1 MEENKKIKISFKIVI
16 ALIIIVVILGM
27 LLAIWILKNKTNENI
42 VANKKNTEMKEKTNE
57 KIVLYRGLDFSDGK
71 NLNDIKYNEE
81 NKKKYEI
88 EYFNYENGEKLE
100 RSKGKL
106 VETYEGISAV
116 ENVKKIA
123 ISVEYDA
130 IPRKYT
136 TIEELPEELYELAD
150 CNKVEIQSVDLDG
163 DGKKEYIVASNSYAS
178 PEDYDTDT
186 YTNYS
191 DISLYDNKFKK
202 IAILVKAKD
211 QFREV
216 DGKITSEFFC
226 SLDDVEY
233 IDIDDDGIME
243 VLVDL
248 NYWESIGVNS
258 YKYKDGKV
266 TGETECEINPLA
278 ISESSPNHIKSE
290 EQNITEENSNV
301 LNKKTSKITDE
312 MLIGDWE
319 FKNATDKSGNEISS
333 MEIFGSLGTNGY
345 FTFSENERF
354 TNNLTGGVSS
364 EFIDEGKYTIKNDT
378 MIELK
383 YDDGRKGEL
392 TFSEKNGSKVLIE
405 TENNYILYLSKVLNE
420 KTSKITDEMLIG
432 DWEFKNATD
441 KSGNE
446 ISSMEIFGSLGTN
459 GYFTFS
465 ENERFTN
472 NLTGGASSEFI
483 DEGKY
488 TIKNDR
494 TIELKYDD
502 GRKGELTFSEENGNK
517 VLIETEN
524 NYILY
529 LSKRTSSNNQNDLS
543 DNSDLIGKWN
553 TYEMID
559 SKTAKAL
566 EPREVFGSGYG
577 GISYLELKEDGTFKD
592 FISPI
597 SSSEF
602 IDEGKY
608 EVQRNYNRYG
618 DCYVILNYLDGRSLK
633 LQKVYFSNDNN
644 PSLVISANGEGDY
657 EYHLKK

>member
-1 MEENKKIKISFKIVI
+1 MEENKKIKVSFKVVI
-16 ALIIIVVILGM
+16 ALIIIVVIIGIAF
-27 LLAIWILKNKTNENI
+27 AICILKNSSNENNG
-42 VANKKNTEMKEKTNE
+42 ADKNNTAIKEESKEK
-57 KIVLYRGLDFSDGK
+57 IILYKGLDFSDGK
-71 NLNDIKYNEE
+71 NLNDITYNEA

-100 RSKGKL
+100 KSKGNL

-216 DGKITSEFFC
+216 DGKITSEFFYC
-226 SLDDVEY
+226 LDDVEY

-248 NYWESIGVNS
+248 NYWENIGVNS
-258 YKYKDGKV
+258 YKYKDGKI

-278 ISESSPNHIKSE
+278 ISNSSPNHIKSE
-290 EQNITEENSNV
+290 EQNITKENSNV
-301 LNKKTSKITDE
+301 LNEKTSKITDE

-392 TFSEKNGSKVLIE
+392 TF
-405 TENNYILYLSKVLNE
+405 
-420 KTSKITDEMLIG
+420 
-432 DWEFKNATD
+432 
-441 KSGNE
+441 
-446 ISSMEIFGSLGTN
+446 
-459 GYFTFS
+459 
-465 ENERFTN
+465 
-472 NLTGGASSEFI
+472 
-483 DEGKY
+483 
-488 TIKNDR
+488 
-494 TIELKYDD
+494 LK
-502 GRKGELTFSEENGNK
+502 KNGNK
-517 VLIETEN
+517 VLMDTEN

-529 LSKRTSSNNQNDLS
+529 LSKRTSSNNSNDLS
-543 DNSDLIGKWN
+543 DNSDIIGKWN

-559 SKTAKAL
+559 SKTAKVL

-608 EVQRNYNRYG
+608 EVKRNYNRNG
-618 DCYVILNYLDGRSLK
+618 DCYVILNYLDGRSLT
-633 LQKVYFSNDNN
+633 LQKEYLSSANI
-644 PSLVISANGEGDY
+644 PSLVVPLNSKGDY

>member
-1 MEENKKIKISFKIVI
+1 MEENKKIKVSFKVLI
-16 ALIIIVVILGM
+16 ALIIIVVIIGIAF
-27 LLAIWILKNKTNENI
+27 AICILKNSLNENNG
-42 VANKKNTEMKEKTNE
+42 ADKNNTVIKEESKEK
-57 KIVLYRGLDFSDGK
+57 IILYKGLDFSDGK
-71 NLNDIKYNEE
+71 NLNDITYNEA

-100 RSKGKL
+100 KSKGNL

-130 IPRKYT
+130 IPRRYT
-136 TIEELPEELYELAD
+136 TIEGLPKELYELAD

-202 IAILVKAKD
+202 IATLIKAKD
-211 QFREV
+211 QYREV

-248 NYWESIGVNS
+248 NYWENIGVNS
-258 YKYKDGKV
+258 YKYKDGKI

-278 ISESSPNHIKSE
+278 ISNSSPNHIKSE

-301 LNKKTSKITDE
+301 LNEKTSKITDE

-392 TFSEKNGSKVLIE
+392 TF
-405 TENNYILYLSKVLNE
+405 
-420 KTSKITDEMLIG
+420 
-432 DWEFKNATD
+432 
-441 KSGNE
+441 
-446 ISSMEIFGSLGTN
+446 
-459 GYFTFS
+459 
-465 ENERFTN
+465 
-472 NLTGGASSEFI
+472 
-483 DEGKY
+483 
-488 TIKNDR
+488 
-494 TIELKYDD
+494 LK
-502 GRKGELTFSEENGNK
+502 KNGNK
-517 VLIETEN
+517 VLMETEN

-529 LSKRTSSNNQNDLS
+529 LSKRTSSNNSNDLS
-543 DNSDLIGKWN
+543 DNSDIIGKWN

-559 SKTAKAL
+559 SKTAKVL

-608 EVQRNYNRYG
+608 EVKRNYNRNG
-618 DCYVILNYLDGRSLK
+618 DCYVILNYLDGRSLT
-633 LQKVYFSNDNN
+633 LQKEYLSSDNI
-644 PSLVISANGEGDY
+644 PSLVVPLNSKGDY

>member
-1 MEENKKIKISFKIVI
+1 MEENKKIKVSFKVVI
-16 ALIIIVVILGM
+16 ALIIIVVIIGIAF
-27 LLAIWILKNKTNENI
+27 AICILKNSSNENNG
-42 VANKKNTEMKEKTNE
+42 ADKNNTAIKEESKEK
-57 KIVLYRGLDFSDGK
+57 IILYKGLDFSDGK
-71 NLNDIKYNEE
+71 NLNDITYNEA

-100 RSKGKL
+100 KSKGNL

-130 IPRKYT
+130 IPRRYT
-136 TIEELPEELYELAD
+136 TIEGLPKELYELAD

-202 IAILVKAKD
+202 IATLIKAKN
-211 QFREV
+211 QYREV

-248 NYWESIGVNS
+248 NYWENIGVNS
-258 YKYKDGKV
+258 YKYKDGKI

-278 ISESSPNHIKSE
+278 ISNSSPNHIKSE

-301 LNKKTSKITDE
+301 LNEKTSKITDE

-319 FKNATDKSGNEISS
+319 LKNATDKSGNEISS

-354 TNNLTGGVSS
+354 TDNLTGGVSS

-392 TFSEKNGSKVLIE
+392 TF
-405 TENNYILYLSKVLNE
+405 
-420 KTSKITDEMLIG
+420 
-432 DWEFKNATD
+432 
-441 KSGNE
+441 
-446 ISSMEIFGSLGTN
+446 
-459 GYFTFS
+459 
-465 ENERFTN
+465 
-472 NLTGGASSEFI
+472 
-483 DEGKY
+483 
-488 TIKNDR
+488 
-494 TIELKYDD
+494 LK
-502 GRKGELTFSEENGNK
+502 KNGNK
-517 VLIETEN
+517 VLMETEN

-529 LSKRTSSNNQNDLS
+529 LSKRTSSNNSNDLS
-543 DNSDLIGKWN
+543 DNSDIIGKWN

-559 SKTAKAL
+559 SKTAKVL

-608 EVQRNYNRYG
+608 EIKRNYNRNG
-618 DCYVILNYLDGRSLK
+618 DCYVILNYLDGRSLT
-633 LQKVYFSNDNN
+633 LQKEYLSSDNI
-644 PSLVISANGEGDY
+644 PSLVVPLNSKGDY

>member
-1 MEENKKIKISFKIVI
+1 MEGNKKIKVSFKVVI
-16 ALIIIVVILGM
+16 ALIIIVVIIGTAF
-27 LLAIWILKNKTNENI
+27 AICILKNSSNENNG
-42 VANKKNTEMKEKTNE
+42 ADKNNTAIKEESKEK
-57 KIVLYRGLDFSDGK
+57 IILYKGLDFSDGK
-71 NLNDIKYNEE
+71 NLNDITYNEA

-100 RSKGKL
+100 KSKGNL

-130 IPRKYT
+130 IPRRYT
-136 TIEELPEELYELAD
+136 TIEGLPKELYELAD

-178 PEDYDTDT
+178 TEDYDTDT

-202 IAILVKAKD
+202 IATLIKAKD
-211 QFREV
+211 QYREV

-248 NYWESIGVNS
+248 NYWENIGVNS
-258 YKYKDGKV
+258 YKYKDGKI

-278 ISESSPNHIKSE
+278 ISNSSSNHIKSE
-290 EQNITEENSNV
+290 EQNITKENSNV
-301 LNKKTSKITDE
+301 LNEKTSKITDE

-392 TFSEKNGSKVLIE
+392 TFLEK
-405 TENNYILYLSKVLNE
+405 
-420 KTSKITDEMLIG
+420 
-432 DWEFKNATD
+432 
-441 KSGNE
+441 
-446 ISSMEIFGSLGTN
+446 
-459 GYFTFS
+459 
-465 ENERFTN
+465 
-472 NLTGGASSEFI
+472 
-483 DEGKY
+483 
-488 TIKNDR
+488 
-494 TIELKYDD
+494 
-502 GRKGELTFSEENGNK
+502 NGNK
-517 VLIETEN
+517 VLMDTEN

-529 LSKRTSSNNQNDLS
+529 LSKRTSSNNSNDLS
-543 DNSDLIGKWN
+543 DNSDIIGKWN

-559 SKTAKAL
+559 SKTAKVL

-608 EVQRNYNRYG
+608 EVKRNYNRNG
-618 DCYVILNYLDGRSLK
+618 DCYVILNYLDGRSLT
-633 LQKVYFSNDNN
+633 LQKEYLSSANI
-644 PSLVISANGEGDY
+644 PSLVVPLNSKGDY

>member
-1 MEENKKIKISFKIVI
+1 MEENKKIKVSFKVVI
-16 ALIIIVVILGM
+16 ALIIIVVIIGIAF
-27 LLAIWILKNKTNENI
+27 AICILKNSSNENNG
-42 VANKKNTEMKEKTNE
+42 ADKNNTAIKEESKEK
-57 KIVLYRGLDFSDGK
+57 IILYKGLDFSDGK
-71 NLNDIKYNEE
+71 NLNDITYNEA

-88 EYFNYENGEKLE
+88 EYFNYENGKKLE
-100 RSKGKL
+100 KSKGNL

-136 TIEELPEELYELAD
+136 TIEELPKELYELAD

-202 IAILVKAKD
+202 IATLIKAKD
-211 QFREV
+211 QYREV

-248 NYWESIGVNS
+248 NYWENIGVNS
-258 YKYKDGKV
+258 YKYKDGKI

-278 ISESSPNHIKSE
+278 ISNSSPNHIKSE

-301 LNKKTSKITDE
+301 LNEKTSKITDE

-392 TFSEKNGSKVLIE
+392 TFSEKNG
-405 TENNYILYLSKVLNE
+405 
-420 KTSKITDEMLIG
+420 
-432 DWEFKNATD
+432 
-441 KSGNE
+441 
-446 ISSMEIFGSLGTN
+446 
-459 GYFTFS
+459 
-465 ENERFTN
+465 
-472 NLTGGASSEFI
+472 
-483 DEGKY
+483 
-488 TIKNDR
+488 
-494 TIELKYDD
+494 
-502 GRKGELTFSEENGNK
+502 NK

-529 LSKRTSSNNQNDLS
+529 LSKRTSSNNSNDLS
-543 DNSDLIGKWN
+543 DNSDIIGKWN

-559 SKTAKAL
+559 SKTAKVL

-608 EVQRNYNRYG
+608 EVKRNYNRNG
-618 DCYVILNYLDGRSLK
+618 DCYVILNYLDGRSLT
-633 LQKVYFSNDNN
+633 LQKEYLSSDNI
-644 PSLVISANGEGDY
+644 PSLVVPLNSKGDY

>member
-1 MEENKKIKISFKIVI
+1 MEENKKIKVSFKVVI
-16 ALIIIVVILGM
+16 ALIIIVVIIGIAF
-27 LLAIWILKNKTNENI
+27 AICILKNSSNENNG
-42 VANKKNTEMKEKTNE
+42 ADKNNTAIKEESKEK
-57 KIVLYRGLDFSDGK
+57 IILYKGLDFSDGK
-71 NLNDIKYNEE
+71 NLNDITYNEA

-100 RSKGKL
+100 KSKGNL

-130 IPRKYT
+130 IPRRYT
-136 TIEELPEELYELAD
+136 TIEWLPKELYELAD

-202 IAILVKAKD
+202 IATLIKAKD
-211 QFREV
+211 QYREV

-248 NYWESIGVNS
+248 NYWENIGVNS
-258 YKYKDGKV
+258 YKYKDGKI

-278 ISESSPNHIKSE
+278 ISNSSPNHIKSE

-301 LNKKTSKITDE
+301 LNEKTSKITDE

-319 FKNATDKSGNEISS
+319 LKNATDKSGNEISS

-392 TFSEKNGSKVLIE
+392 TF
-405 TENNYILYLSKVLNE
+405 
-420 KTSKITDEMLIG
+420 
-432 DWEFKNATD
+432 
-441 KSGNE
+441 
-446 ISSMEIFGSLGTN
+446 
-459 GYFTFS
+459 
-465 ENERFTN
+465 
-472 NLTGGASSEFI
+472 
-483 DEGKY
+483 
-488 TIKNDR
+488 
-494 TIELKYDD
+494 LK
-502 GRKGELTFSEENGNK
+502 KNGNK
-517 VLIETEN
+517 VLMETEN

-529 LSKRTSSNNQNDLS
+529 LSKRTSSNNSNDLS
-543 DNSDLIGKWN
+543 DNSDIIGKWN

-559 SKTAKAL
+559 SKTAKVL

-608 EVQRNYNRYG
+608 EIKRNYNRNG
-618 DCYVILNYLDGRSLK
+618 DCYVILNYLDGRSLT
-633 LQKVYFSNDNN
+633 LQKEYLSSDNI
-644 PSLVISANGEGDY
+644 PSLVVPLNSKGDY

>member
-1 MEENKKIKISFKIVI
+1 MEENKKIKVSFKVVI
-16 ALIIIVVILGM
+16 ALIIIVVIIGIAF
-27 LLAIWILKNKTNENI
+27 AICILKNSSNENNG
-42 VANKKNTEMKEKTNE
+42 ADKNNTAIKEESKEK
-57 KIVLYRGLDFSDGK
+57 IILYKGLDFSDGK
-71 NLNDIKYNEE
+71 NLNDITYNEA

-100 RSKGKL
+100 KSKGNL

-130 IPRKYT
+130 IPRRYT
-136 TIEELPEELYELAD
+136 TIEGLPKELYELAD

-202 IAILVKAKD
+202 IATLIKAKD
-211 QFREV
+211 QYREV

-248 NYWESIGVNS
+248 NYWENIGVNS
-258 YKYKDGKV
+258 YKYKDGKI

-278 ISESSPNHIKSE
+278 ISNSSPNHIKSE

-301 LNKKTSKITDE
+301 LNEKTSKITDE

-319 FKNATDKSGNEISS
+319 LKNATDKSGNEISS
-333 MEIFGSLGTNGY
+333 MEIFGSLGTKGY

-392 TFSEKNGSKVLIE
+392 TF
-405 TENNYILYLSKVLNE
+405 
-420 KTSKITDEMLIG
+420 
-432 DWEFKNATD
+432 
-441 KSGNE
+441 
-446 ISSMEIFGSLGTN
+446 
-459 GYFTFS
+459 
-465 ENERFTN
+465 
-472 NLTGGASSEFI
+472 
-483 DEGKY
+483 
-488 TIKNDR
+488 
-494 TIELKYDD
+494 LK
-502 GRKGELTFSEENGNK
+502 KNGNK
-517 VLIETEN
+517 VLMETEN

-529 LSKRTSSNNQNDLS
+529 LSKRTSSNNSNDLS
-543 DNSDLIGKWN
+543 DNSDIIGKWN

-559 SKTAKAL
+559 SKTAKVL

-608 EVQRNYNRYG
+608 EIKRNYNRNG
-618 DCYVILNYLDGRSLK
+618 DCYVILNYLDGRSLT
-633 LQKVYFSNDNN
+633 LQKEYLSSDNI
-644 PSLVISANGEGDY
+644 PSLVVPLNSKGDY

>member
-1 MEENKKIKISFKIVI
+1 M
-16 ALIIIVVILGM
+16 
-27 LLAIWILKNKTNENI
+27 
-42 VANKKNTEMKEKTNE
+42 
-57 KIVLYRGLDFSDGK
+57 
-71 NLNDIKYNEE
+71 
-81 NKKKYEI
+81 
-88 EYFNYENGEKLE
+88 
-100 RSKGKL
+100 
-106 VETYEGISAV
+106 
-116 ENVKKIA
+116 
-123 ISVEYDA
+123 
-130 IPRKYT
+130 
-136 TIEELPEELYELAD
+136 PEELYELAD

-226 SLDDVEY
+226 CLDDVEY

-248 NYWESIGVNS
+248 NYWENIGVNS
-258 YKYKDGKV
+258 YKYKDGKI

-278 ISESSPNHIKSE
+278 ISNSSPNHIKSE
-290 EQNITEENSNV
+290 EQNITKENSN
-301 LNKKTSKITDE
+301 
-312 MLIGDWE
+312 
-319 FKNATDKSGNEISS
+319 
-333 MEIFGSLGTNGY
+333 
-345 FTFSENERF
+345 
-354 TNNLTGGVSS
+354 
-364 EFIDEGKYTIKNDT
+364 
-378 MIELK
+378 
-383 YDDGRKGEL
+383 
-392 TFSEKNGSKVLIE
+392 
-405 TENNYILYLSKVLNE
+405 VLNE

-459 GYFTFS
+459 GYFTFL

-472 NLTGGASSEFI
+472 NLTGGVSSEFI

-488 TIKNDR
+488 TIKND
-494 TIELKYDD
+494 TMIELKYDD
-502 GRKGELTFSEENGNK
+502 GRKGELTFLKKNGNK
-517 VLIETEN
+517 VLMETEN

-529 LSKRTSSNNQNDLS
+529 LSKRTSSNNSNDLS
-543 DNSDLIGKWN
+543 DNSDIIGKWN

-559 SKTAKAL
+559 SKTAKVL

-608 EVQRNYNRYG
+608 EIKRNYNRNG
-618 DCYVILNYLDGRSLK
+618 DCYVILNYLDGRSLT
-633 LQKVYFSNDNN
+633 LQKEYLSSDNI
-644 PSLVISANGEGDY
+644 PSLVVPLNSKGDY

>member
-1 MEENKKIKISFKIVI
+1 MEENKKIKVSFKVVI
-16 ALIIIVVILGM
+16 ALIIIVVIIGIAF
-27 LLAIWILKNKTNENI
+27 AICILKNSSNENNG
-42 VANKKNTEMKEKTNE
+42 ADKNNTAIKEESKEK
-57 KIVLYRGLDFSDGK
+57 IILYKGLDFSDGK
-71 NLNDIKYNEE
+71 NLNDITYNEA

-100 RSKGKL
+100 KSKGNL

-130 IPRKYT
+130 IPRRYT
-136 TIEELPEELYELAD
+136 TIEGLPKELYELAD

-202 IAILVKAKD
+202 IATLIKAKD
-211 QFREV
+211 QYREV

-233 IDIDDDGIME
+233 INIDDDGIME

-248 NYWESIGVNS
+248 NYWENIGVNS
-258 YKYKDGKV
+258 YKYKDGKI

-278 ISESSPNHIKSE
+278 ISNSSPNHIKSE

-301 LNKKTSKITDE
+301 LNEKTSKITDE

-319 FKNATDKSGNEISS
+319 LKNATDKSGNEISS

-392 TFSEKNGSKVLIE
+392 TF
-405 TENNYILYLSKVLNE
+405 
-420 KTSKITDEMLIG
+420 
-432 DWEFKNATD
+432 
-441 KSGNE
+441 
-446 ISSMEIFGSLGTN
+446 
-459 GYFTFS
+459 
-465 ENERFTN
+465 
-472 NLTGGASSEFI
+472 
-483 DEGKY
+483 
-488 TIKNDR
+488 
-494 TIELKYDD
+494 LK
-502 GRKGELTFSEENGNK
+502 KNGNK
-517 VLIETEN
+517 VLMETEN

-529 LSKRTSSNNQNDLS
+529 LSKRTSSNNSNDLS
-543 DNSDLIGKWN
+543 DNSDIIGKWN

-559 SKTAKAL
+559 SKTAKVL

-608 EVQRNYNRYG
+608 EIKRNYNRNG
-618 DCYVILNYLDGRSLK
+618 DCYVILNYLDGRSLT
-633 LQKVYFSNDNN
+633 LQKEYLSSDNI
-644 PSLVISANGEGDY
+644 PSLVVPLNSKGDY

>member
-1 MEENKKIKISFKIVI
+1 MEENKKIKVSFKVLI
-16 ALIIIVVILGM
+16 ALIIIVVIIGIAF
-27 LLAIWILKNKTNENI
+27 AICILKNSLNENNG
-42 VANKKNTEMKEKTNE
+42 ADKNNTVIKEESKEK
-57 KIVLYRGLDFSDGK
+57 IILYKGLDFSDGK
-71 NLNDIKYNEE
+71 NLNDITYNEA

-100 RSKGKL
+100 KSNGNL

-130 IPRKYT
+130 IPRRYT
-136 TIEELPEELYELAD
+136 TIEGLPKELYELAD

-202 IAILVKAKD
+202 IATLIKAKD
-211 QFREV
+211 QYREV

-248 NYWESIGVNS
+248 NYWENIGVNS
-258 YKYKDGKV
+258 YKYKDGKI

-278 ISESSPNHIKSE
+278 ISNSSPNHIKSE

-301 LNKKTSKITDE
+301 LNEKTSKITDE

-319 FKNATDKSGNEISS
+319 LKNVTDKSGNEISS

-392 TFSEKNGSKVLIE
+392 TF
-405 TENNYILYLSKVLNE
+405 
-420 KTSKITDEMLIG
+420 
-432 DWEFKNATD
+432 
-441 KSGNE
+441 
-446 ISSMEIFGSLGTN
+446 
-459 GYFTFS
+459 
-465 ENERFTN
+465 
-472 NLTGGASSEFI
+472 
-483 DEGKY
+483 
-488 TIKNDR
+488 
-494 TIELKYDD
+494 LK
-502 GRKGELTFSEENGNK
+502 KNGNK
-517 VLIETEN
+517 VLMETEN

-529 LSKRTSSNNQNDLS
+529 LSKRTSSNNSNDLS
-543 DNSDLIGKWN
+543 DNSDIIGKWN

-559 SKTAKAL
+559 SKTAKVL

-608 EVQRNYNRYG
+608 EIKRNYNRNG
-618 DCYVILNYLDGRSLK
+618 DCYVILNYLDGRSLT
-633 LQKVYFSNDNN
+633 LQKEYLSSDNI
-644 PSLVISANGEGDY
+644 PSLVVPLNSKGDY

>member
-1 MEENKKIKISFKIVI
+1 MEENKKIKVSFKVVI
-16 ALIIIVVILGM
+16 ALIIIVVIIGIAF
-27 LLAIWILKNKTNENI
+27 AICILKNSSNENNG
-42 VANKKNTEMKEKTNE
+42 ADKNNTAIKEESKEK
-57 KIVLYRGLDFSDGK
+57 IILYKGLDFSDGK
-71 NLNDIKYNEE
+71 NLNDITYNEA

-100 RSKGKL
+100 KSKGNL

-130 IPRKYT
+130 IPRRYT
-136 TIEELPEELYELAD
+136 TIEGLPKELYELAD

-202 IAILVKAKD
+202 IATLIKAKD
-211 QFREV
+211 QYREV

-248 NYWESIGVNS
+248 NYWENIGVNS
-258 YKYKDGKV
+258 YKYKDGKI

-278 ISESSPNHIKSE
+278 ISNSSPNHIKSE

-301 LNKKTSKITDE
+301 LNEETSKITDE

-319 FKNATDKSGNEISS
+319 LKNATDKSGNEISS

-392 TFSEKNGSKVLIE
+392 TF
-405 TENNYILYLSKVLNE
+405 
-420 KTSKITDEMLIG
+420 
-432 DWEFKNATD
+432 
-441 KSGNE
+441 
-446 ISSMEIFGSLGTN
+446 
-459 GYFTFS
+459 
-465 ENERFTN
+465 
-472 NLTGGASSEFI
+472 
-483 DEGKY
+483 
-488 TIKNDR
+488 
-494 TIELKYDD
+494 LK
-502 GRKGELTFSEENGNK
+502 KNGNK
-517 VLIETEN
+517 VLMEIEN

-529 LSKRTSSNNQNDLS
+529 LSKRTSSNNSNDLS
-543 DNSDLIGKWN
+543 DNSDIIGKWN

-559 SKTAKAL
+559 SKTAKVL

-608 EVQRNYNRYG
+608 EIKRNYNRNG
-618 DCYVILNYLDGRSLK
+618 DCYVILNYLDGRSLT
-633 LQKVYFSNDNN
+633 LQKEYLSSDNIS
-644 PSLVISANGEGDY
+644 SLVVPLNSKGDY

>member
-1 MEENKKIKISFKIVI
+1 MEENKKIKVSFKVVI
-16 ALIIIVVILGM
+16 ALIIIVVIIGIAF
-27 LLAIWILKNKTNENI
+27 AICILKNSSNENNG
-42 VANKKNTEMKEKTNE
+42 ADKNNTVIKEESKEK
-57 KIVLYRGLDFSDGK
+57 IILYKGLDFSDGK
-71 NLNDIKYNEE
+71 NLNDITYNEA

-100 RSKGKL
+100 KSKGNL

-226 SLDDVEY
+226 CLDDVEY

-248 NYWESIGVNS
+248 NYWENIGVNS
-258 YKYKDGKV
+258 YKYKDGKI

-278 ISESSPNHIKSE
+278 ISNSSPNHIKSE
-290 EQNITEENSNV
+290 EQNITKENSNV
-301 LNKKTSKITDE
+301 LNEKTSKITDE

-319 FKNATDKSGNEISS
+319 LKNATDKSGNEISS

-354 TNNLTGGVSS
+354 KNNLTGGVSS

-392 TFSEKNGSKVLIE
+392 TFLEKNE
-405 TENNYILYLSKVLNE
+405 
-420 KTSKITDEMLIG
+420 
-432 DWEFKNATD
+432 
-441 KSGNE
+441 
-446 ISSMEIFGSLGTN
+446 
-459 GYFTFS
+459 
-465 ENERFTN
+465 
-472 NLTGGASSEFI
+472 
-483 DEGKY
+483 
-488 TIKNDR
+488 
-494 TIELKYDD
+494 
-502 GRKGELTFSEENGNK
+502 NK

-529 LSKRTSSNNQNDLS
+529 LSKRTSSNNSNDLS
-543 DNSDLIGKWN
+543 DNSDIIGKWN
-553 TYEMID
+553 TYEMVD
-559 SKTAKAL
+559 SKTAKVL

-608 EVQRNYNRYG
+608 EVKRNYNRNG
-618 DCYVILNYLDGRSLK
+618 DCYVILNYLDGRSLT
-633 LQKVYFSNDNN
+633 LQKEYLSSANI
-644 PSLVISANGEGDY
+644 PSLVVPLNSKGDY

>member
-1 MEENKKIKISFKIVI
+1 MEENKKIKVSFKVVI
-16 ALIIIVVILGM
+16 ALIIIVVIIGIAF
-27 LLAIWILKNKTNENI
+27 AICILKNSSNENNG
-42 VANKKNTEMKEKTNE
+42 ADKNNTAIKEESKEK
-57 KIVLYRGLDFSDGK
+57 IILYKGLDFSDGK
-71 NLNDIKYNEE
+71 NLNDITYNEA

-100 RSKGKL
+100 KSKGNL

-130 IPRKYT
+130 IPRRYT
-136 TIEELPEELYELAD
+136 TIEGLPKELYELAD

-202 IAILVKAKD
+202 IATLIKAKD
-211 QFREV
+211 QYREV

-248 NYWESIGVNS
+248 NYWENIGVNS
-258 YKYKDGKV
+258 YKYKDGKI

-278 ISESSPNHIKSE
+278 ISNSSPNHIKSE

-301 LNKKTSKITDE
+301 LNEKTSKITDE

-319 FKNATDKSGNEISS
+319 LKNATDKSGNEISS

-345 FTFSENERF
+345 FTFSGNERF

-392 TFSEKNGSKVLIE
+392 TF
-405 TENNYILYLSKVLNE
+405 
-420 KTSKITDEMLIG
+420 
-432 DWEFKNATD
+432 
-441 KSGNE
+441 
-446 ISSMEIFGSLGTN
+446 
-459 GYFTFS
+459 
-465 ENERFTN
+465 
-472 NLTGGASSEFI
+472 
-483 DEGKY
+483 
-488 TIKNDR
+488 
-494 TIELKYDD
+494 LK
-502 GRKGELTFSEENGNK
+502 KNGNK
-517 VLIETEN
+517 VLMETEN

-529 LSKRTSSNNQNDLS
+529 LSKRTSSNNSNDLS
-543 DNSDLIGKWN
+543 DNSDIIGKWN

-559 SKTAKAL
+559 SKTAKVL

-608 EVQRNYNRYG
+608 EIKRNYNRNG
-618 DCYVILNYLDGRSLK
+618 DCYVILNYLDGRSLT
-633 LQKVYFSNDNN
+633 LQKEYLSSDNI
-644 PSLVISANGEGDY
+644 PSLVVPLNSKGDY

>member
-1 MEENKKIKISFKIVI
+1 MEENKKIKVSFKVVI
-16 ALIIIVVILGM
+16 ALIIIVVIIGIAF
-27 LLAIWILKNKTNENI
+27 AICILKNSSNENNG
-42 VANKKNTEMKEKTNE
+42 ADKNNTAIKEESKEK
-57 KIVLYRGLDFSDGK
+57 IILYKGLDFSDGK
-71 NLNDIKYNEE
+71 NLNDITYNEA

-100 RSKGKL
+100 KSKGNL

-130 IPRKYT
+130 IPRRYT
-136 TIEELPEELYELAD
+136 TIEGLPKELYELAD

-202 IAILVKAKD
+202 IATLIKAKD
-211 QFREV
+211 QYREV

-248 NYWESIGVNS
+248 NYWENIGVNS
-258 YKYKDGKV
+258 YKYKDGKI

-278 ISESSPNHIKSE
+278 ISNSSPNHIKSE

-301 LNKKTSKITDE
+301 LNEKTSKITDE

-319 FKNATDKSGNEISS
+319 LKNATDKSGNEISS

-392 TFSEKNGSKVLIE
+392 TF
-405 TENNYILYLSKVLNE
+405 
-420 KTSKITDEMLIG
+420 
-432 DWEFKNATD
+432 
-441 KSGNE
+441 
-446 ISSMEIFGSLGTN
+446 
-459 GYFTFS
+459 
-465 ENERFTN
+465 
-472 NLTGGASSEFI
+472 
-483 DEGKY
+483 
-488 TIKNDR
+488 
-494 TIELKYDD
+494 LK
-502 GRKGELTFSEENGNK
+502 KNGNK

-529 LSKRTSSNNQNDLS
+529 LSKRTSSNNSNDLS
-543 DNSDLIGKWN
+543 DNSDIIGKWN

-559 SKTAKAL
+559 SKTAKVL

-608 EVQRNYNRYG
+608 EIKRNYNRNG
-618 DCYVILNYLDGRSLK
+618 DCYVILNYLDGRSLT
-633 LQKVYFSNDNN
+633 LQKKYLSSDNI
-644 PSLVISANGEGDY
+644 PSLVVPLNSKGDY

>member
-1 MEENKKIKISFKIVI
+1 MEENKKIKVSFKVVI
-16 ALIIIVVILGM
+16 ALIIIVVIIGIAF
-27 LLAIWILKNKTNENI
+27 AICILKNSSNENNG
-42 VANKKNTEMKEKTNE
+42 ADKNNTAIKEESKEK
-57 KIVLYRGLDFSDGK
+57 IILYKGLDFSDGK
-71 NLNDIKYNEE
+71 NLNDITYNEA

-100 RSKGKL
+100 KSKGNL

-130 IPRKYT
+130 IPRRYT
-136 TIEELPEELYELAD
+136 TIEGLPKELYELAD

-202 IAILVKAKD
+202 IATLIKAKD
-211 QFREV
+211 QYREV

-248 NYWESIGVNS
+248 NYWENIGVNS
-258 YKYKDGKV
+258 YKYKDGKI

-278 ISESSPNHIKSE
+278 ISNSSPNHIKSE

-301 LNKKTSKITDE
+301 LNEKTSKITDE

-319 FKNATDKSGNEISS
+319 LKNATDKSGNEISS

-392 TFSEKNGSKVLIE
+392 TF
-405 TENNYILYLSKVLNE
+405 
-420 KTSKITDEMLIG
+420 
-432 DWEFKNATD
+432 
-441 KSGNE
+441 
-446 ISSMEIFGSLGTN
+446 
-459 GYFTFS
+459 
-465 ENERFTN
+465 
-472 NLTGGASSEFI
+472 
-483 DEGKY
+483 
-488 TIKNDR
+488 
-494 TIELKYDD
+494 LK
-502 GRKGELTFSEENGNK
+502 KNGNK

-529 LSKRTSSNNQNDLS
+529 LSKRTSSNNSNDLS
-543 DNSDLIGKWN
+543 DNSDIIGKWN

-559 SKTAKAL
+559 SKTAKVL

-608 EVQRNYNRYG
+608 EIKRNYNRNG
-618 DCYVILNYLDGRSLK
+618 DCYVILNYLDGRSLT
-633 LQKVYFSNDNN
+633 LQKEYLSSDNI
-644 PSLVISANGEGDY
+644 PSLVVPLNSKGDY

>member
-1 MEENKKIKISFKIVI
+1 MEENKKIKVSFKVVI
-16 ALIIIVVILGM
+16 ALIIIVVIIGIAF
-27 LLAIWILKNKTNENI
+27 AICILKNSSNENNG
-42 VANKKNTEMKEKTNE
+42 ADKNNTAIKEESKEK
-57 KIVLYRGLDFSDGK
+57 IILYKGLDFSDGK
-71 NLNDIKYNEE
+71 NLNDITYNEA

-100 RSKGKL
+100 KSKGNL

-130 IPRKYT
+130 IPRRYT
-136 TIEELPEELYELAD
+136 TIEGLPKELYELAD

-202 IAILVKAKD
+202 IATLIKAKD
-211 QFREV
+211 QYREV

-248 NYWESIGVNS
+248 NYWENIGVNS
-258 YKYKDGKV
+258 YKYKDGKI

-278 ISESSPNHIKSE
+278 ISNSSPNHIKSE
-290 EQNITEENSNV
+290 EQNTTKENSNV
-301 LNKKTSKITDE
+301 LNEKTSKITDE

-319 FKNATDKSGNEISS
+319 LKNATDKSGNEISS

-392 TFSEKNGSKVLIE
+392 TF
-405 TENNYILYLSKVLNE
+405 
-420 KTSKITDEMLIG
+420 
-432 DWEFKNATD
+432 
-441 KSGNE
+441 
-446 ISSMEIFGSLGTN
+446 
-459 GYFTFS
+459 
-465 ENERFTN
+465 
-472 NLTGGASSEFI
+472 
-483 DEGKY
+483 
-488 TIKNDR
+488 
-494 TIELKYDD
+494 LK
-502 GRKGELTFSEENGNK
+502 KNGNK
-517 VLIETEN
+517 VLMETEN

-529 LSKRTSSNNQNDLS
+529 LSKRTSSNNSNDLS
-543 DNSDLIGKWN
+543 DNSDIIGKWN

-559 SKTAKAL
+559 SKTAKVL

-608 EVQRNYNRYG
+608 EIKRNYNRNG
-618 DCYVILNYLDGRSLK
+618 DCYVILNYLDGRSLT
-633 LQKVYFSNDNN
+633 LQKEYLSSDNI
-644 PSLVISANGEGDY
+644 PSLVVPLNSKGDY

>member
-1 MEENKKIKISFKIVI
+1 MEENKKIKVSFKVVI
-16 ALIIIVVILGM
+16 ALIIIVVIIGIAF
-27 LLAIWILKNKTNENI
+27 AICILKNSSNENNG
-42 VANKKNTEMKEKTNE
+42 ADKNNTAIKEESKEK
-57 KIVLYRGLDFSDGK
+57 IILYKGLDFSDGK
-71 NLNDIKYNEE
+71 NLNDITYNEA

-100 RSKGKL
+100 KSKGNL

-130 IPRKYT
+130 IPRRYT
-136 TIEELPEELYELAD
+136 TIEGLPKELYELAD

-202 IAILVKAKD
+202 IATLIKAKD
-211 QFREV
+211 QYREV

-248 NYWESIGVNS
+248 NYWENIGVNS
-258 YKYKDGKV
+258 YKYKDGKI

-278 ISESSPNHIKSE
+278 ISNSSPNHIKSE

-301 LNKKTSKITDE
+301 LNEKTSKITDE

-319 FKNATDKSGNEISS
+319 LKNATDKSGNEISS

-392 TFSEKNGSKVLIE
+392 TF
-405 TENNYILYLSKVLNE
+405 
-420 KTSKITDEMLIG
+420 
-432 DWEFKNATD
+432 
-441 KSGNE
+441 
-446 ISSMEIFGSLGTN
+446 
-459 GYFTFS
+459 
-465 ENERFTN
+465 
-472 NLTGGASSEFI
+472 
-483 DEGKY
+483 
-488 TIKNDR
+488 
-494 TIELKYDD
+494 LK
-502 GRKGELTFSEENGNK
+502 KNGNK
-517 VLIETEN
+517 VLMETDN

-529 LSKRTSSNNQNDLS
+529 LSKRTSSNNSNDLG
-543 DNSDLIGKWN
+543 DNSDIIGKWN

-559 SKTAKAL
+559 SKTAKVL

-608 EVQRNYNRYG
+608 EIKRNYNRNG
-618 DCYVILNYLDGRSLK
+618 DCYVILNYLDGRSLT
-633 LQKVYFSNDNN
+633 LQKEYLSSDNI
-644 PSLVISANGEGDY
+644 PSLVVSLNSKGDY

>member
-1 MEENKKIKISFKIVI
+1 MEENKKIKVSFKVVI
-16 ALIIIVVILGM
+16 ALIIIVVIIGIAF
-27 LLAIWILKNKTNENI
+27 AICILKNSSNENNG
-42 VANKKNTEMKEKTNE
+42 ADKNNTAIKEESKEK
-57 KIVLYRGLDFSDGK
+57 IILYKGLDFSDGK
-71 NLNDIKYNEE
+71 NLNDITYNEA

-100 RSKGKL
+100 KSKGNL

-130 IPRKYT
+130 IPRRYT
-136 TIEELPEELYELAD
+136 TIEGLPKELYELAD

-202 IAILVKAKD
+202 IATLIKAKD
-211 QFREV
+211 QYREV

-248 NYWESIGVNS
+248 NYWENIGVNS
-258 YKYKDGKV
+258 YKYKDGKI

-278 ISESSPNHIKSE
+278 ISNSSPNHIKSE

-301 LNKKTSKITDE
+301 LNEKTSKITDE

-319 FKNATDKSGNEISS
+319 LKNATDKSGNEISS

-392 TFSEKNGSKVLIE
+392 TF
-405 TENNYILYLSKVLNE
+405 
-420 KTSKITDEMLIG
+420 
-432 DWEFKNATD
+432 
-441 KSGNE
+441 
-446 ISSMEIFGSLGTN
+446 
-459 GYFTFS
+459 
-465 ENERFTN
+465 
-472 NLTGGASSEFI
+472 
-483 DEGKY
+483 
-488 TIKNDR
+488 
-494 TIELKYDD
+494 LK
-502 GRKGELTFSEENGNK
+502 KNGNK
-517 VLIETEN
+517 VLMETEN

-529 LSKRTSSNNQNDLS
+529 LSKRTSSNNSNDLS
-543 DNSDLIGKWN
+543 DNSDIIGKWN

-559 SKTAKAL
+559 SKTAKVL

-608 EVQRNYNRYG
+608 EIKRNYNRNG
-618 DCYVILNYLDGRSLK
+618 DCYVILNYLDGRSLT
-633 LQKVYFSNDNN
+633 LQKEYLSSDNI
-644 PSLVISANGEGDY
+644 PSLVVSLNSKGDY

>member
-1 MEENKKIKISFKIVI
+1 MEENKKIKVSFKVVI
-16 ALIIIVVILGM
+16 ALIIIVVIIGIAF
-27 LLAIWILKNKTNENI
+27 AICILKNSSNENNG
-42 VANKKNTEMKEKTNE
+42 ADKNNTAIKEESKEK
-57 KIVLYRGLDFSDGK
+57 IILYKGLDFSDGK
-71 NLNDIKYNEE
+71 NLNDITYNEA

-100 RSKGKL
+100 KSKGNL

-130 IPRKYT
+130 IPRRYT
-136 TIEELPEELYELAD
+136 TIEGLPKELYELAD

-202 IAILVKAKD
+202 IATLIKAKD
-211 QFREV
+211 QYREV

-248 NYWESIGVNS
+248 NYWENIGVNS
-258 YKYKDGKV
+258 YKYKDGKI

-278 ISESSPNHIKSE
+278 ISNSSSNHIKSE
-290 EQNITEENSNV
+290 EQNITKENSNV
-301 LNKKTSKITDE
+301 LNEKTSKITDE

-392 TFSEKNGSKVLIE
+392 TFLEK
-405 TENNYILYLSKVLNE
+405 
-420 KTSKITDEMLIG
+420 
-432 DWEFKNATD
+432 
-441 KSGNE
+441 
-446 ISSMEIFGSLGTN
+446 
-459 GYFTFS
+459 
-465 ENERFTN
+465 
-472 NLTGGASSEFI
+472 
-483 DEGKY
+483 
-488 TIKNDR
+488 
-494 TIELKYDD
+494 
-502 GRKGELTFSEENGNK
+502 NGNK
-517 VLIETEN
+517 VLMDTEN

-529 LSKRTSSNNQNDLS
+529 LSKRTSSNNSNDLS
-543 DNSDLIGKWN
+543 DNSDIIGKWN

-559 SKTAKAL
+559 SKTAKVL

-608 EVQRNYNRYG
+608 EVKRNYNRNG
-618 DCYVILNYLDGRSLK
+618 DCYVILNYLDGRSLT
-633 LQKVYFSNDNN
+633 LQKEYLSSANI
-644 PSLVISANGEGDY
+644 PSLVVPLNSKGDY

>member
-1 MEENKKIKISFKIVI
+1 MEENKKIKVSFKVVI
-16 ALIIIVVILGM
+16 ALIIIVVIIGIAF
-27 LLAIWILKNKTNENI
+27 AICILKNSSNENNG
-42 VANKKNTEMKEKTNE
+42 ADKNNTAIKEESKEK
-57 KIVLYRGLDFSDGK
+57 IILYKGLDFSDGK
-71 NLNDIKYNEE
+71 NLNDITYNEA

-88 EYFNYENGEKLE
+88 EYFNYENGKKLE
-100 RSKGKL
+100 KSKGNL

-226 SLDDVEY
+226 CLDDVEY

-248 NYWESIGVNS
+248 NYWENIGVNS
-258 YKYKDGKV
+258 YKYKDGKI

-278 ISESSPNHIKSE
+278 ISNSSPNHIKSE
-290 EQNITEENSNV
+290 EQNITKENSNV
-301 LNKKTSKITDE
+301 LNEKTSKITDE

-392 TFSEKNGSKVLIE
+392 TF
-405 TENNYILYLSKVLNE
+405 
-420 KTSKITDEMLIG
+420 
-432 DWEFKNATD
+432 
-441 KSGNE
+441 
-446 ISSMEIFGSLGTN
+446 
-459 GYFTFS
+459 
-465 ENERFTN
+465 
-472 NLTGGASSEFI
+472 
-483 DEGKY
+483 
-488 TIKNDR
+488 
-494 TIELKYDD
+494 LK
-502 GRKGELTFSEENGNK
+502 KNGNK
-517 VLIETEN
+517 VLMDTEN

-529 LSKRTSSNNQNDLS
+529 LSKRTSSNNSNDLS
-543 DNSDLIGKWN
+543 DNSDIIGKWN

-559 SKTAKAL
+559 SKTAKVL

-608 EVQRNYNRYG
+608 EVKRNYNRNG
-618 DCYVILNYLDGRSLK
+618 DCYVILNYLDGRSLT
-633 LQKVYFSNDNN
+633 LQKEYLSSANI
-644 PSLVISANGEGDY
+644 PSLVVPLNSKGDY

>member
-1 MEENKKIKISFKIVI
+1 MEENKKIKVSFKVVI
-16 ALIIIVVILGM
+16 ALIIIVVIIGIAF
-27 LLAIWILKNKTNENI
+27 AICILKNSSNENNG
-42 VANKKNTEMKEKTNE
+42 ADKNNTAIKEESKEK
-57 KIVLYRGLDFSDGK
+57 IILYKGLDFSDGK
-71 NLNDIKYNEE
+71 NLNDITYNEA

-100 RSKGKL
+100 KSKGNL

-130 IPRKYT
+130 IPRRYT
-136 TIEELPEELYELAD
+136 TIEGLPKELYELAD

-202 IAILVKAKD
+202 IATLIKAKD
-211 QFREV
+211 QYREV

-248 NYWESIGVNS
+248 NYWKNIGVNS
-258 YKYKDGKV
+258 YKYKDGKI

-278 ISESSPNHIKSE
+278 ISNSSPNHIKSE

-301 LNKKTSKITDE
+301 LNEKTSKITDE

-319 FKNATDKSGNEISS
+319 LKNATDKSGNEISS

-392 TFSEKNGSKVLIE
+392 TF
-405 TENNYILYLSKVLNE
+405 
-420 KTSKITDEMLIG
+420 
-432 DWEFKNATD
+432 
-441 KSGNE
+441 
-446 ISSMEIFGSLGTN
+446 
-459 GYFTFS
+459 
-465 ENERFTN
+465 
-472 NLTGGASSEFI
+472 
-483 DEGKY
+483 
-488 TIKNDR
+488 
-494 TIELKYDD
+494 LK
-502 GRKGELTFSEENGNK
+502 KNGNK
-517 VLIETEN
+517 VLMETEN

-529 LSKRTSSNNQNDLS
+529 LSKRTSSNNSNDLS
-543 DNSDLIGKWN
+543 DNSDIIGKWN

-559 SKTAKAL
+559 SKTAKVL

-608 EVQRNYNRYG
+608 EIKRNYNRNG
-618 DCYVILNYLDGRSLK
+618 DCYVILNYLDGRSLT
-633 LQKVYFSNDNN
+633 LQKEYLSSDNI
-644 PSLVISANGEGDY
+644 PSLVVPLNSKGDY

>member
-1 MEENKKIKISFKIVI
+1 MEENKKINVSFKVVI
-16 ALIIIVVILGM
+16 ALIIIVVIIGIAF
-27 LLAIWILKNKTNENI
+27 AICILKNSSNENNG
-42 VANKKNTEMKEKTNE
+42 ADKNNTAIKEESKEK
-57 KIVLYRGLDFSDGK
+57 IILYKGLDFSDGK
-71 NLNDIKYNEE
+71 NLNDITYNEA

-88 EYFNYENGEKLE
+88 EYFNYENGKKLE
-100 RSKGKL
+100 KSKGNL

-130 IPRKYT
+130 IPRRYT
-136 TIEELPEELYELAD
+136 TIEGLPKELYELAD

-202 IAILVKAKD
+202 IATLIKAKD
-211 QFREV
+211 QYREV

-248 NYWESIGVNS
+248 NYWENIGVNS
-258 YKYKDGKV
+258 YKYKDGKI

-278 ISESSPNHIKSE
+278 ISNSSPNHIKSE

-301 LNKKTSKITDE
+301 LNEKTSKITDE

-392 TFSEKNGSKVLIE
+392 TFSEKNG
-405 TENNYILYLSKVLNE
+405 
-420 KTSKITDEMLIG
+420 
-432 DWEFKNATD
+432 
-441 KSGNE
+441 
-446 ISSMEIFGSLGTN
+446 
-459 GYFTFS
+459 
-465 ENERFTN
+465 
-472 NLTGGASSEFI
+472 
-483 DEGKY
+483 
-488 TIKNDR
+488 
-494 TIELKYDD
+494 
-502 GRKGELTFSEENGNK
+502 NK

-529 LSKRTSSNNQNDLS
+529 LSKRTSSNNSNDLS
-543 DNSDLIGKWN
+543 DNSDIIGKWN

-559 SKTAKAL
+559 SKTAKVL

-608 EVQRNYNRYG
+608 EIKRNYNRNG
-618 DCYVILNYLDGRSLK
+618 DCYVILNYLDGRSLT
-633 LQKVYFSNDNN
+633 LQKEYLSSDNI
-644 PSLVISANGEGDY
+644 PSLVVPLNSKGDY

>member
-1 MEENKKIKISFKIVI
+1 MEENKKIKVSFKVVI
-16 ALIIIVVILGM
+16 ALIIIVVIIGIAF
-27 LLAIWILKNKTNENI
+27 AICILKNSSNENNG
-42 VANKKNTEMKEKTNE
+42 ADKNNTAIKEESKEK
-57 KIVLYRGLDFSDGK
+57 IILYKGLDFSDGK
-71 NLNDIKYNEE
+71 NLNDITYNEA

-100 RSKGKL
+100 KSKGNL
-106 VETYEGISAV
+106 VENYEGISAV

-130 IPRKYT
+130 IPRRYT
-136 TIEELPEELYELAD
+136 TIEGLPKELYELAD

-202 IAILVKAKD
+202 IATLIKAKD
-211 QFREV
+211 QYREV

-248 NYWESIGVNS
+248 NYWENIGVNS
-258 YKYKDGKV
+258 YKYKDGKI

-278 ISESSPNHIKSE
+278 ISNSSPNHIKSE

-301 LNKKTSKITDE
+301 LNEKTSKITDE

-319 FKNATDKSGNEISS
+319 LKNATDKSGNEISS

-392 TFSEKNGSKVLIE
+392 TF
-405 TENNYILYLSKVLNE
+405 
-420 KTSKITDEMLIG
+420 
-432 DWEFKNATD
+432 
-441 KSGNE
+441 
-446 ISSMEIFGSLGTN
+446 
-459 GYFTFS
+459 
-465 ENERFTN
+465 
-472 NLTGGASSEFI
+472 
-483 DEGKY
+483 
-488 TIKNDR
+488 
-494 TIELKYDD
+494 LK
-502 GRKGELTFSEENGNK
+502 KNGNK
-517 VLIETEN
+517 VLMETEN

-529 LSKRTSSNNQNDLS
+529 LSKRTSSNNSNDLS
-543 DNSDLIGKWN
+543 DNSDIIGKWN

-559 SKTAKAL
+559 SKTAKVL

-608 EVQRNYNRYG
+608 EIKRNYNRNG
-618 DCYVILNYLDGRSLK
+618 DCYVILNYLDGRSLT
-633 LQKVYFSNDNN
+633 LQKEYLSSDNI
-644 PSLVISANGEGDY
+644 PSLVVPLNSKGDY

>member
-1 MEENKKIKISFKIVI
+1 MEENKKIKVSFKVVI
-16 ALIIIVVILGM
+16 ALIIIVVIIGIAF
-27 LLAIWILKNKTNENI
+27 AICILKNSSNENNG
-42 VANKKNTEMKEKTNE
+42 ADKNNTAIKEESKEK
-57 KIVLYRGLDFSDGK
+57 IILYKGLDFSDGK
-71 NLNDIKYNEE
+71 NLNDITYNEA

-88 EYFNYENGEKLE
+88 EYFNYENGKKLE
-100 RSKGKL
+100 KSKGNL

-136 TIEELPEELYELAD
+136 TIEELPKELYELAD

-202 IAILVKAKD
+202 IATLIKAKD
-211 QFREV
+211 QYREV

-248 NYWESIGVNS
+248 NYWENIGVNS
-258 YKYKDGKV
+258 YKYKDGKI

-278 ISESSPNHIKSE
+278 ISNSSPNHIKSE

-301 LNKKTSKITDE
+301 LNEKTSKITDE

-319 FKNATDKSGNEISS
+319 LKNATDKSGNEISS

-345 FTFSENERF
+345 FTFLENERF

-392 TFSEKNGSKVLIE
+392 TF
-405 TENNYILYLSKVLNE
+405 
-420 KTSKITDEMLIG
+420 
-432 DWEFKNATD
+432 
-441 KSGNE
+441 
-446 ISSMEIFGSLGTN
+446 
-459 GYFTFS
+459 
-465 ENERFTN
+465 
-472 NLTGGASSEFI
+472 
-483 DEGKY
+483 
-488 TIKNDR
+488 
-494 TIELKYDD
+494 LK
-502 GRKGELTFSEENGNK
+502 KNGNK
-517 VLIETEN
+517 VLMETEN

-529 LSKRTSSNNQNDLS
+529 LSKRTSSNNSNDLS
-543 DNSDLIGKWN
+543 DNSDIIGKWN

-559 SKTAKAL
+559 SKTAKVL

-608 EVQRNYNRYG
+608 EIKRNYNRNG
-618 DCYVILNYLDGRSLK
+618 DCYVILNYLDGRSLT
-633 LQKVYFSNDNN
+633 LQKEYLSSDNI
-644 PSLVISANGEGDY
+644 PSLVVPLNSKGDY

>member
-1 MEENKKIKISFKIVI
+1 MEENKKIKVSFKVVI
-16 ALIIIVVILGM
+16 ALIIIVVIIGIAF
-27 LLAIWILKNKTNENI
+27 AICILKNSSNENNG
-42 VANKKNTEMKEKTNE
+42 ADKNNTAIKEESKEK
-57 KIVLYRGLDFSDGK
+57 IILYKGLDFSDGK
-71 NLNDIKYNEE
+71 NLNDITYNEA

-100 RSKGKL
+100 KSKGNL

-130 IPRKYT
+130 IPRRYT
-136 TIEELPEELYELAD
+136 TIEGLPKELYELAD

-202 IAILVKAKD
+202 IATLIKAKD
-211 QFREV
+211 QYREV

-248 NYWESIGVNS
+248 NYWENIGVNS
-258 YKYKDGKV
+258 YKYKDGKI

-278 ISESSPNHIKSE
+278 ISNSSPNHIKSE

-301 LNKKTSKITDE
+301 LNEKTSKITDE

-319 FKNATDKSGNEISS
+319 LKNATDKSGNEISS

-392 TFSEKNGSKVLIE
+392 TF
-405 TENNYILYLSKVLNE
+405 
-420 KTSKITDEMLIG
+420 
-432 DWEFKNATD
+432 
-441 KSGNE
+441 
-446 ISSMEIFGSLGTN
+446 
-459 GYFTFS
+459 
-465 ENERFTN
+465 
-472 NLTGGASSEFI
+472 
-483 DEGKY
+483 
-488 TIKNDR
+488 
-494 TIELKYDD
+494 LK
-502 GRKGELTFSEENGNK
+502 KNGNK
-517 VLIETEN
+517 VLMETEN

-529 LSKRTSSNNQNDLS
+529 LSKRTSSNNSNDLS
-543 DNSDLIGKWN
+543 DNSDIIGKWN

-559 SKTAKAL
+559 SKTAKVL

-608 EVQRNYNRYG
+608 EIKRNYNRNE
-618 DCYVILNYLDGRSLK
+618 DCYVILNYLDGRSLT
-633 LQKVYFSNDNN
+633 LQKEYLSSDNI
-644 PSLVISANGEGDY
+644 PSLVVSLNSKGDY

>member
-1 MEENKKIKISFKIVI
+1 MEENKKIKVSFKVVI
-16 ALIIIVVILGM
+16 ALIIIVVIIGIAF
-27 LLAIWILKNKTNENI
+27 AICILKNSSNENNG
-42 VANKKNTEMKEKTNE
+42 ADKNNTAIKEESKEK
-57 KIVLYRGLDFSDGK
+57 IILYKGLDFSDGK
-71 NLNDIKYNEE
+71 NLNNITYNEA

-100 RSKGKL
+100 KSKGNL

-130 IPRKYT
+130 IPRRYT
-136 TIEELPEELYELAD
+136 TIEGLPKELYELAD

-202 IAILVKAKD
+202 IATLIKAKD
-211 QFREV
+211 QYREG

-248 NYWESIGVNS
+248 NYWENIGVNS
-258 YKYKDGKV
+258 YKYKDGKI

-278 ISESSPNHIKSE
+278 ISNSSPNHIKSE

-301 LNKKTSKITDE
+301 LNEKTSKITDE

-319 FKNATDKSGNEISS
+319 LKNATDKSGNEISS

-392 TFSEKNGSKVLIE
+392 TF
-405 TENNYILYLSKVLNE
+405 
-420 KTSKITDEMLIG
+420 
-432 DWEFKNATD
+432 
-441 KSGNE
+441 
-446 ISSMEIFGSLGTN
+446 
-459 GYFTFS
+459 
-465 ENERFTN
+465 
-472 NLTGGASSEFI
+472 
-483 DEGKY
+483 
-488 TIKNDR
+488 
-494 TIELKYDD
+494 LK
-502 GRKGELTFSEENGNK
+502 KNGNK
-517 VLIETEN
+517 VLMETEN

-529 LSKRTSSNNQNDLS
+529 LSKRTSSNNSNDLS
-543 DNSDLIGKWN
+543 DNSDIIGKWN

-559 SKTAKAL
+559 SKTAKVL

-608 EVQRNYNRYG
+608 EIKRNYNRNG
-618 DCYVILNYLDGRSLK
+618 DCYVILNYLDGRSLT
-633 LQKVYFSNDNN
+633 LQKEYLSSDNI
-644 PSLVISANGEGDY
+644 PSLVVPLNSKGDY

>member
-1 MEENKKIKISFKIVI
+1 MEENKKIKVSFKVVI
-16 ALIIIVVILGM
+16 ALIIIVVIIGIAF
-27 LLAIWILKNKTNENI
+27 AICILKNSSNENNG
-42 VANKKNTEMKEKTNE
+42 ADKNNTAIKEESKEK
-57 KIVLYRGLDFSDGK
+57 IILYKGLDFSDGK
-71 NLNDIKYNEE
+71 NLNDITYNEA

-100 RSKGKL
+100 KSKGNL

-130 IPRKYT
+130 IPRRYT
-136 TIEELPEELYELAD
+136 TIEGLPKELYELAD

-163 DGKKEYIVASNSYAS
+163 DGKKEYIVASNSHAS

-202 IAILVKAKD
+202 IATLVKAKD
-211 QFREV
+211 QFREG

-226 SLDDVEY
+226 GLDDVEY

-248 NYWESIGVNS
+248 NYWENIGVNS
-258 YKYKDGKV
+258 YKYKDGKI

-278 ISESSPNHIKSE
+278 ISNSSPNHIKSE
-290 EQNITEENSNV
+290 EQNINEENSNV
-301 LNKKTSKITDE
+301 LNEKTSKITDE

-319 FKNATDKSGNEISS
+319 LKNVTDKSGNEISS

-392 TFSEKNGSKVLIE
+392 TFLEKNE
-405 TENNYILYLSKVLNE
+405 
-420 KTSKITDEMLIG
+420 
-432 DWEFKNATD
+432 
-441 KSGNE
+441 
-446 ISSMEIFGSLGTN
+446 
-459 GYFTFS
+459 
-465 ENERFTN
+465 
-472 NLTGGASSEFI
+472 
-483 DEGKY
+483 
-488 TIKNDR
+488 
-494 TIELKYDD
+494 
-502 GRKGELTFSEENGNK
+502 NK

-529 LSKRTSSNNQNDLS
+529 LSKRTSSNNSNDLS
-543 DNSDLIGKWN
+543 DNSDIIGKWN

-559 SKTAKAL
+559 SKTAKVL

-608 EVQRNYNRYG
+608 EIKRNYNRNG
-618 DCYVILNYLDGRSLK
+618 DCYVILNYLDGRSLT
-633 LQKVYFSNDNN
+633 LQKEYLSSDNI
-644 PSLVISANGEGDY
+644 PSLVVPLNSKGDY

>member
-1 MEENKKIKISFKIVI
+1 MEENKKIKVSFKVVI
-16 ALIIIVVILGM
+16 ALIIIVVIIGIAF
-27 LLAIWILKNKTNENI
+27 AICILKNSLNENNG
-42 VANKKNTEMKEKTNE
+42 ADKNNTVIKEESKEK
-57 KIVLYRGLDFSDGK
+57 IILYKGLDFSDGK
-71 NLNDIKYNEE
+71 NLNDITYNEA

-100 RSKGKL
+100 KSNGNL

-130 IPRKYT
+130 IPRRYT
-136 TIEELPEELYELAD
+136 TIEGLPKELYELAD

-202 IAILVKAKD
+202 IATLIKAKD
-211 QFREV
+211 QYREV

-226 SLDDVEY
+226 GLDDVEY

-248 NYWESIGVNS
+248 NYWENIGVNS
-258 YKYKDGKV
+258 YKYKDGKI

-278 ISESSPNHIKSE
+278 ISNSSPNHIKSE
-290 EQNITEENSNV
+290 EQNITKENSNV
-301 LNKKTSKITDE
+301 LNEKTSKITDE

-319 FKNATDKSGNEISS
+319 LKNVTDKSGNEISS

-354 TNNLTGGVSS
+354 TNNLTGGVFS

-392 TFSEKNGSKVLIE
+392 TF
-405 TENNYILYLSKVLNE
+405 
-420 KTSKITDEMLIG
+420 
-432 DWEFKNATD
+432 
-441 KSGNE
+441 
-446 ISSMEIFGSLGTN
+446 
-459 GYFTFS
+459 
-465 ENERFTN
+465 
-472 NLTGGASSEFI
+472 
-483 DEGKY
+483 
-488 TIKNDR
+488 
-494 TIELKYDD
+494 LK
-502 GRKGELTFSEENGNK
+502 KNGNK
-517 VLIETEN
+517 VLMETEN

-529 LSKRTSSNNQNDLS
+529 LSKRTSSNNSNDLS
-543 DNSDLIGKWN
+543 DNSDIIGKWN

-559 SKTAKAL
+559 SKTAKVL

-608 EVQRNYNRYG
+608 EIKRNYNRNG
-618 DCYVILNYLDGRSLK
+618 DCYVILNYLDGRSLT
-633 LQKVYFSNDNN
+633 LQKEYLSSDNI
-644 PSLVISANGEGDY
+644 PSLVVPLNSKGDY

>member
-1 MEENKKIKISFKIVI
+1 MEENKKIKVSFKVVI
-16 ALIIIVVILGM
+16 ALIIIVVIIGIAF
-27 LLAIWILKNKTNENI
+27 AICILKNSSNENNG
-42 VANKKNTEMKEKTNE
+42 ADKNNTAIKEESKEK
-57 KIVLYRGLDFSDGK
+57 IILYKGLDFSDGK
-71 NLNDIKYNEE
+71 NLNDITYNEA

-100 RSKGKL
+100 KSKGNL

-130 IPRKYT
+130 IPRRYT
-136 TIEELPEELYELAD
+136 TIEGLPKELYELAD

-202 IAILVKAKD
+202 IATLIKAKD
-211 QFREV
+211 QYREV

-248 NYWESIGVNS
+248 NYWENIGVNS
-258 YKYKDGKV
+258 YKYKDGKI

-278 ISESSPNHIKSE
+278 ISNSSPNHIKSE

-301 LNKKTSKITDE
+301 LNEKTSKITDE

-319 FKNATDKSGNEISS
+319 LKNATDKSGNEISS

-392 TFSEKNGSKVLIE
+392 TF
-405 TENNYILYLSKVLNE
+405 
-420 KTSKITDEMLIG
+420 
-432 DWEFKNATD
+432 
-441 KSGNE
+441 
-446 ISSMEIFGSLGTN
+446 
-459 GYFTFS
+459 
-465 ENERFTN
+465 
-472 NLTGGASSEFI
+472 
-483 DEGKY
+483 
-488 TIKNDR
+488 
-494 TIELKYDD
+494 LK
-502 GRKGELTFSEENGNK
+502 KNGNK
-517 VLIETEN
+517 VLMETEN

-529 LSKRTSSNNQNDLS
+529 LSKRTSSNNSNDLS
-543 DNSDLIGKWN
+543 DNSDIIGKWN

-559 SKTAKAL
+559 SKTAKVL

-608 EVQRNYNRYG
+608 EIKRNYNRNG
-618 DCYVILNYLDGRSLK
+618 DCYVILNYLDGRSLT
-633 LQKVYFSNDNN
+633 LQKEYLSSDNI
-644 PSLVISANGEGDY
+644 PSLVVPLNSKGDY

>member
-1 MEENKKIKISFKIVI
+1 MEENKKIKVSFKVVI
-16 ALIIIVVILGM
+16 ALIIIVVIIGIAF
-27 LLAIWILKNKTNENI
+27 AICILKNSSNENNG
-42 VANKKNTEMKEKTNE
+42 ADKNNTAIKEESKG
-57 KIVLYRGLDFSDGK
+57 KIILYKGLDFSDGK
-71 NLNDIKYNEE
+71 NLNNITYNEA

-100 RSKGKL
+100 KSKGNL

-130 IPRKYT
+130 IPRRYT
-136 TIEELPEELYELAD
+136 TIEGLPKELYELAD

-186 YTNYS
+186 DTYTNYS

-202 IAILVKAKD
+202 IATLIKAKD
-211 QFREV
+211 QYREV

-248 NYWESIGVNS
+248 NYWENIGVNS
-258 YKYKDGKV
+258 YKYKDGKI

-278 ISESSPNHIKSE
+278 ISNSSPNHIKSE

-301 LNKKTSKITDE
+301 LNEKTSKITDE

-319 FKNATDKSGNEISS
+319 LKNATDKSGNEISS

-392 TFSEKNGSKVLIE
+392 TFLEK
-405 TENNYILYLSKVLNE
+405 
-420 KTSKITDEMLIG
+420 
-432 DWEFKNATD
+432 
-441 KSGNE
+441 
-446 ISSMEIFGSLGTN
+446 
-459 GYFTFS
+459 
-465 ENERFTN
+465 
-472 NLTGGASSEFI
+472 
-483 DEGKY
+483 
-488 TIKNDR
+488 
-494 TIELKYDD
+494 
-502 GRKGELTFSEENGNK
+502 NGNK
-517 VLIETEN
+517 VLMDTEN

-529 LSKRTSSNNQNDLS
+529 LSKRTSSNNSNDLS
-543 DNSDLIGKWN
+543 DNSDIIGKWN

-559 SKTAKAL
+559 SKTAKVL

-608 EVQRNYNRYG
+608 EVKRNYNRNG
-618 DCYVILNYLDGRSLK
+618 DCYVILNYLDGRSLT
-633 LQKVYFSNDNN
+633 LQKEYLSSANI
-644 PSLVISANGEGDY
+644 PSLVVPLNSKGDY

>member
-1 MEENKKIKISFKIVI
+1 MEENKKIKVSFKVVI
-16 ALIIIVVILGM
+16 ALIIIVVIIGIAF
-27 LLAIWILKNKTNENI
+27 AICILKNSSNENNG
-42 VANKKNTEMKEKTNE
+42 ADKNNTAIKEESKEK
-57 KIVLYRGLDFSDGK
+57 IILYKGLDFSDGK
-71 NLNDIKYNEE
+71 NLNDITYNEA

-100 RSKGKL
+100 KSKGNL

-130 IPRKYT
+130 IPRRYT
-136 TIEELPEELYELAD
+136 TIEGLPKELYELAD

-202 IAILVKAKD
+202 IATLIKAKD
-211 QFREV
+211 QYREV

-248 NYWESIGVNS
+248 NYWENIGVNS
-258 YKYKDGKV
+258 YKYKDGKI

-278 ISESSPNHIKSE
+278 ISNSSPNHIKSE

-301 LNKKTSKITDE
+301 LNEKTSKITDE

-319 FKNATDKSGNEISS
+319 LKNATDKSGNEISS
-333 MEIFGSLGTNGY
+333 MEILGSLGTNGY

-392 TFSEKNGSKVLIE
+392 TFLEKNE
-405 TENNYILYLSKVLNE
+405 
-420 KTSKITDEMLIG
+420 
-432 DWEFKNATD
+432 
-441 KSGNE
+441 
-446 ISSMEIFGSLGTN
+446 
-459 GYFTFS
+459 
-465 ENERFTN
+465 
-472 NLTGGASSEFI
+472 
-483 DEGKY
+483 
-488 TIKNDR
+488 
-494 TIELKYDD
+494 
-502 GRKGELTFSEENGNK
+502 NK
-517 VLIETEN
+517 VLMETEN

-529 LSKRTSSNNQNDLS
+529 LSKRTSSNNSNDLS
-543 DNSDLIGKWN
+543 DNSDIIGKWN

-559 SKTAKAL
+559 SKTAKVL
-566 EPREVFGSGYG
+566 EPREVFESGYG

-608 EVQRNYNRYG
+608 EVKRNYNRNG
-618 DCYVILNYLDGRSLK
+618 DCYVILNYLDGRSLT
-633 LQKVYFSNDNN
+633 LQKEYLSSANI
-644 PSLVISANGEGDY
+644 PSLVVPLNSKGDY

>member
-1 MEENKKIKISFKIVI
+1 MEENKKIKVSFKVVI
-16 ALIIIVVILGM
+16 ALIIIVVIIGIAF
-27 LLAIWILKNKTNENI
+27 AICILKNSSNENNG
-42 VANKKNTEMKEKTNE
+42 ADKNNTAIKEESKEK
-57 KIVLYRGLDFSDGK
+57 IILYKGLDFSDGK
-71 NLNDIKYNEE
+71 NLNDITYNEA

-100 RSKGKL
+100 KSKGNL

-226 SLDDVEY
+226 CLDDVEY

-248 NYWESIGVNS
+248 NYWENIGVNS
-258 YKYKDGKV
+258 YKYKDGKI

-278 ISESSPNHIKSE
+278 ISNSSPNHIKSE
-290 EQNITEENSNV
+290 EQNITKENSN
-301 LNKKTSKITDE
+301 
-312 MLIGDWE
+312 
-319 FKNATDKSGNEISS
+319 
-333 MEIFGSLGTNGY
+333 
-345 FTFSENERF
+345 
-354 TNNLTGGVSS
+354 
-364 EFIDEGKYTIKNDT
+364 
-378 MIELK
+378 
-383 YDDGRKGEL
+383 
-392 TFSEKNGSKVLIE
+392 
-405 TENNYILYLSKVLNE
+405 VLNE

-459 GYFTFS
+459 GYFTFL

-472 NLTGGASSEFI
+472 NLTGGVSSEFI

-488 TIKNDR
+488 TIKND
-494 TIELKYDD
+494 TMIELKYDD
-502 GRKGELTFSEENGNK
+502 GRKGELTFLKKNGNK
-517 VLIETEN
+517 VLMETEN

-529 LSKRTSSNNQNDLS
+529 LSKRTSSNNSNDLS
-543 DNSDLIGKWN
+543 DNSDIIGKWN

-559 SKTAKAL
+559 SKTAKVL

-608 EVQRNYNRYG
+608 EIKRNYNRNG
-618 DCYVILNYLDGRSLK
+618 DCYVILNYLDGRSLT
-633 LQKVYFSNDNN
+633 LQKEYLSSANI
-644 PSLVISANGEGDY
+644 PSLVVPLNSKGDY

>member
-1 MEENKKIKISFKIVI
+1 MEENKKIKVSFKVVI
-16 ALIIIVVILGM
+16 ALIIIVVIIGIAF
-27 LLAIWILKNKTNENI
+27 AICILKNSLNENNG
-42 VANKKNTEMKEKTNE
+42 ADKNNTVIKEESKEK
-57 KIVLYRGLDFSDGK
+57 IILYKGLDFSDGK
-71 NLNDIKYNEE
+71 NLNDITYNEA

-100 RSKGKL
+100 KSNGNL

-136 TIEELPEELYELAD
+136 TIEELPKELYELAD

-202 IAILVKAKD
+202 IATLIKAKD
-211 QFREV
+211 QYREV

-248 NYWESIGVNS
+248 NYWENIGVNS
-258 YKYKDGKV
+258 YKYKDGKI

-278 ISESSPNHIKSE
+278 ISNSSPNHIKSE
-290 EQNITEENSNV
+290 EQNINEENSNV
-301 LNKKTSKITDE
+301 LNEKTSKITDE

-319 FKNATDKSGNEISS
+319 LKNVTDKSGNEISS

-392 TFSEKNGSKVLIE
+392 TF
-405 TENNYILYLSKVLNE
+405 
-420 KTSKITDEMLIG
+420 
-432 DWEFKNATD
+432 
-441 KSGNE
+441 
-446 ISSMEIFGSLGTN
+446 
-459 GYFTFS
+459 
-465 ENERFTN
+465 
-472 NLTGGASSEFI
+472 
-483 DEGKY
+483 
-488 TIKNDR
+488 
-494 TIELKYDD
+494 LK
-502 GRKGELTFSEENGNK
+502 KNGNK
-517 VLIETEN
+517 VLMETEN

-529 LSKRTSSNNQNDLS
+529 LSKRTSSNNSNDLS
-543 DNSDLIGKWN
+543 DNSDIIGKWN

-559 SKTAKAL
+559 SKTAKVL

-577 GISYLELKEDGTFKD
+577 GISYLELKEDRTFKD

-608 EVQRNYNRYG
+608 EIKRNYNRNG
-618 DCYVILNYLDGRSLK
+618 DCYVILNYLDGRSLT
-633 LQKVYFSNDNN
+633 LQKEYLSSDNI
-644 PSLVISANGEGDY
+644 PSLVVPLNSKGDY

>member
-1 MEENKKIKISFKIVI
+1 MEENKKIKVSFKVVI
-16 ALIIIVVILGM
+16 ALIIIVVIIGIAF
-27 LLAIWILKNKTNENI
+27 AICILKNSSNENNG
-42 VANKKNTEMKEKTNE
+42 ADKNNTAIKEESKEK
-57 KIVLYRGLDFSDGK
+57 IILYKGLDFSDGK
-71 NLNDIKYNEE
+71 NLNDITYNEA

-100 RSKGKL
+100 KSKGNL

-130 IPRKYT
+130 IPRRYT
-136 TIEELPEELYELAD
+136 TIEGLPKELYELAD

-202 IAILVKAKD
+202 IATLIKAKD
-211 QFREV
+211 QYREV

-248 NYWESIGVNS
+248 NYWENIGVNS
-258 YKYKDGKV
+258 YKYKDGKI

-278 ISESSPNHIKSE
+278 ISNSSPNHIKSE

-301 LNKKTSKITDE
+301 LNEETSKITDE

-319 FKNATDKSGNEISS
+319 LKNATDKSGNEISS
-333 MEIFGSLGTNGY
+333 MGIFGSLGTNGY

-392 TFSEKNGSKVLIE
+392 TFLEKNE
-405 TENNYILYLSKVLNE
+405 
-420 KTSKITDEMLIG
+420 
-432 DWEFKNATD
+432 
-441 KSGNE
+441 
-446 ISSMEIFGSLGTN
+446 
-459 GYFTFS
+459 
-465 ENERFTN
+465 
-472 NLTGGASSEFI
+472 
-483 DEGKY
+483 
-488 TIKNDR
+488 
-494 TIELKYDD
+494 
-502 GRKGELTFSEENGNK
+502 NK

-529 LSKRTSSNNQNDLS
+529 LSKRTSSNNSNDLS
-543 DNSDLIGKWN
+543 DNSDIIGKWN

-559 SKTAKAL
+559 SKTAKVL

-608 EVQRNYNRYG
+608 EVKRNYNRNG
-618 DCYVILNYLDGRSLK
+618 DCYVILNYLDGRSLT
-633 LQKVYFSNDNN
+633 LQKEYLSSDNI
-644 PSLVISANGEGDY
+644 PSLVVPLNSKGDY

>member
-1 MEENKKIKISFKIVI
+1 MEENKKIKVSFKVVI
-16 ALIIIVVILGM
+16 ALIIIVVIIGIAF
-27 LLAIWILKNKTNENI
+27 AICILKNSSNENNG
-42 VANKKNTEMKEKTNE
+42 ADKNNTAIKEESKEK
-57 KIVLYRGLDFSDGK
+57 IILYKGLDFSDGN
-71 NLNDIKYNEE
+71 NLNDITYNEA

-100 RSKGKL
+100 KSKGNL

-130 IPRKYT
+130 IPRRYT
-136 TIEELPEELYELAD
+136 TIEGLPKELYELAD

-202 IAILVKAKD
+202 IATLIKAKD
-211 QFREV
+211 QYREV

-248 NYWESIGVNS
+248 NYWENIGVNS
-258 YKYKDGKV
+258 YKYKDGKI

-278 ISESSPNHIKSE
+278 ISNSSPNHIKSE

-301 LNKKTSKITDE
+301 LNEKTSKITDE

-319 FKNATDKSGNEISS
+319 LKNATDKSGNEISS

-392 TFSEKNGSKVLIE
+392 TF
-405 TENNYILYLSKVLNE
+405 
-420 KTSKITDEMLIG
+420 
-432 DWEFKNATD
+432 
-441 KSGNE
+441 
-446 ISSMEIFGSLGTN
+446 
-459 GYFTFS
+459 
-465 ENERFTN
+465 
-472 NLTGGASSEFI
+472 
-483 DEGKY
+483 
-488 TIKNDR
+488 
-494 TIELKYDD
+494 LK
-502 GRKGELTFSEENGNK
+502 KNGNK
-517 VLIETEN
+517 VLMETEN

-529 LSKRTSSNNQNDLS
+529 LSKRTSSNNSNDLS
-543 DNSDLIGKWN
+543 DNSDIIGKWN

-559 SKTAKAL
+559 SKTAKVL

-608 EVQRNYNRYG
+608 EIKRNYNRNG
-618 DCYVILNYLDGRSLK
+618 DCYVILNYLDGRSLT
-633 LQKVYFSNDNN
+633 LQKEYLSSDNI
-644 PSLVISANGEGDY
+644 PSLVVSLNSKGDY

>member
-1 MEENKKIKISFKIVI
+1 MEENKKIKVSFKVVI
-16 ALIIIVVILGM
+16 ALIIIVVIIGIAF
-27 LLAIWILKNKTNENI
+27 AICILKNSSNENNG
-42 VANKKNTEMKEKTNE
+42 ADKNNTAIKEESKEK
-57 KIVLYRGLDFSDGK
+57 IILYKGLDFSDGK
-71 NLNDIKYNEE
+71 NLNDITYNEA

-100 RSKGKL
+100 KSKGNL

-130 IPRKYT
+130 IPRRYT
-136 TIEELPEELYELAD
+136 TIEGLPKELYELAD

-202 IAILVKAKD
+202 IATLIKAKD
-211 QFREV
+211 QYREV

-226 SLDDVEY
+226 SLDDGEY

-248 NYWESIGVNS
+248 NYWENIGVNS
-258 YKYKDGKV
+258 YKYKDGKI

-278 ISESSPNHIKSE
+278 ISNSSPNHIKSE

-301 LNKKTSKITDE
+301 LNEKTSKITDE

-319 FKNATDKSGNEISS
+319 LKNATDKSGNEISS

-392 TFSEKNGSKVLIE
+392 TF
-405 TENNYILYLSKVLNE
+405 
-420 KTSKITDEMLIG
+420 
-432 DWEFKNATD
+432 
-441 KSGNE
+441 
-446 ISSMEIFGSLGTN
+446 
-459 GYFTFS
+459 
-465 ENERFTN
+465 
-472 NLTGGASSEFI
+472 
-483 DEGKY
+483 
-488 TIKNDR
+488 
-494 TIELKYDD
+494 LK
-502 GRKGELTFSEENGNK
+502 KNGNK
-517 VLIETEN
+517 VLMETEN

-529 LSKRTSSNNQNDLS
+529 LSKRTSSNNSNDLS
-543 DNSDLIGKWN
+543 DNSDIIGKWN

-559 SKTAKAL
+559 SKTAKVL

-608 EVQRNYNRYG
+608 EIKRNYNRNG
-618 DCYVILNYLDGRSLK
+618 DCYVILNYLDGRSLT
-633 LQKVYFSNDNN
+633 LQKEYLSSDNI
-644 PSLVISANGEGDY
+644 PSLVVPLNSKGDY

>member
-1 MEENKKIKISFKIVI
+1 MEENKKIKVSFKVVI
-16 ALIIIVVILGM
+16 ALIIIVVIIGIAF
-27 LLAIWILKNKTNENI
+27 AICILKNSSNENNG
-42 VANKKNTEMKEKTNE
+42 ADKNNTAIKEESKEK
-57 KIVLYRGLDFSDGK
+57 IILYKGLDFSDGK
-71 NLNDIKYNEE
+71 NLNDITYNEA

-100 RSKGKL
+100 KSKGNL

-226 SLDDVEY
+226 CLDDVEY

-248 NYWESIGVNS
+248 NYWENIGVNS
-258 YKYKDGKV
+258 YKYKDGKI

-278 ISESSPNHIKSE
+278 ISNSSPNHIKSE
-290 EQNITEENSNV
+290 EQNITKENSNV
-301 LNKKTSKITDE
+301 LNEKTSKITDE

-383 YDDGRKGEL
+383 YDDGRKGKL
-392 TFSEKNGSKVLIE
+392 TF
-405 TENNYILYLSKVLNE
+405 
-420 KTSKITDEMLIG
+420 
-432 DWEFKNATD
+432 
-441 KSGNE
+441 
-446 ISSMEIFGSLGTN
+446 
-459 GYFTFS
+459 
-465 ENERFTN
+465 
-472 NLTGGASSEFI
+472 
-483 DEGKY
+483 
-488 TIKNDR
+488 
-494 TIELKYDD
+494 LK
-502 GRKGELTFSEENGNK
+502 KNGNK
-517 VLIETEN
+517 VLMDTEN

-529 LSKRTSSNNQNDLS
+529 LSKRTSSNNSNDLS
-543 DNSDLIGKWN
+543 DNSDIIGKWN

-559 SKTAKAL
+559 SKTAKVL

-608 EVQRNYNRYG
+608 EVKRNYNRNG
-618 DCYVILNYLDGRSLK
+618 DCYVILNYLDGRSLT
-633 LQKVYFSNDNN
+633 LQKEYLSSANI
-644 PSLVISANGEGDY
+644 PSLVVPLNSKGDY

>member
-1 MEENKKIKISFKIVI
+1 MEGNKKIKVSFKVVI
-16 ALIIIVVILGM
+16 ALIIIVIIIGIAF
-27 LLAIWILKNKTNENI
+27 AICILKNSSNENNG
-42 VANKKNTEMKEKTNE
+42 ADKNNTAIKEESKEK
-57 KIVLYRGLDFSDGK
+57 IILYKGLDFSDGK
-71 NLNDIKYNEE
+71 NLNDITYNEA

-100 RSKGKL
+100 KSKGNL

-226 SLDDVEY
+226 CLDDVEY

-248 NYWESIGVNS
+248 NYWENIGVNS
-258 YKYKDGKV
+258 YKYKDGKI

-278 ISESSPNHIKSE
+278 ISNSSPNHIKSE
-290 EQNITEENSNV
+290 EQNITKENSNV
-301 LNKKTSKITDE
+301 LNEKTSKITDE

-392 TFSEKNGSKVLIE
+392 TF
-405 TENNYILYLSKVLNE
+405 
-420 KTSKITDEMLIG
+420 
-432 DWEFKNATD
+432 
-441 KSGNE
+441 
-446 ISSMEIFGSLGTN
+446 
-459 GYFTFS
+459 
-465 ENERFTN
+465 
-472 NLTGGASSEFI
+472 
-483 DEGKY
+483 
-488 TIKNDR
+488 
-494 TIELKYDD
+494 LK
-502 GRKGELTFSEENGNK
+502 KNGNK
-517 VLIETEN
+517 VLMDTEN

-529 LSKRTSSNNQNDLS
+529 LSKRTSSNNSNDLS
-543 DNSDLIGKWN
+543 DNSDIIGKWN

-559 SKTAKAL
+559 SKTAKVL

-608 EVQRNYNRYG
+608 EVKRNYNRNG
-618 DCYVILNYLDGRSLK
+618 DCYVILNYLDGRSLT
-633 LQKVYFSNDNN
+633 LQKEYLSSANI
-644 PSLVISANGEGDY
+644 PSLVVPLNSKGDY

>member
-1 MEENKKIKISFKIVI
+1 MEENKKIKVSFKVVI
-16 ALIIIVVILGM
+16 ALIIIVVIIGIAF
-27 LLAIWILKNKTNENI
+27 AICILKNSSNENNG
-42 VANKKNTEMKEKTNE
+42 ADKNNTAIKEESKEK
-57 KIVLYRGLDFSDGK
+57 IILYKGLDFSDGK
-71 NLNDIKYNEE
+71 NLNDITYNEA

-100 RSKGKL
+100 KSKGNL

-130 IPRKYT
+130 IPRRYT
-136 TIEELPEELYELAD
+136 TIEGLPKELYELAD

-202 IAILVKAKD
+202 IATLIKAKD
-211 QFREV
+211 QYREV

-248 NYWESIGVNS
+248 NYWENIGVNS
-258 YKYKDGKV
+258 YKYKDGKI

-278 ISESSPNHIKSE
+278 ISNSSPNHIKSE

-301 LNKKTSKITDE
+301 LNEETSKITDE

-319 FKNATDKSGNEISS
+319 LKNATDKSGNEISS

-392 TFSEKNGSKVLIE
+392 TFLEKNE
-405 TENNYILYLSKVLNE
+405 
-420 KTSKITDEMLIG
+420 
-432 DWEFKNATD
+432 
-441 KSGNE
+441 
-446 ISSMEIFGSLGTN
+446 
-459 GYFTFS
+459 
-465 ENERFTN
+465 
-472 NLTGGASSEFI
+472 
-483 DEGKY
+483 
-488 TIKNDR
+488 
-494 TIELKYDD
+494 
-502 GRKGELTFSEENGNK
+502 NK

-529 LSKRTSSNNQNDLS
+529 LSKRTSSNNSNDLS
-543 DNSDLIGKWN
+543 DNSDIIGKWN

-559 SKTAKAL
+559 SKTAKVL

-608 EVQRNYNRYG
+608 EIKRNYNRNG
-618 DCYVILNYLDGRSLK
+618 DCYVILNYLDGRSLT
-633 LQKVYFSNDNN
+633 LQKEYLSSDNI
-644 PSLVISANGEGDY
+644 PSLVVPLNSKGVY